1 MKMKFI
7 LPALTEAESPLWRPI
22 KYSLFPP
29 LGLATL
35 AAYLDSSDEAEIV
48 DQHVEELSLDD
59 YPDIVAIEVY
69 ITNAKRAYKIADHY
83 RRKSIFVILGGL
95 HVTSLPD
102 EASKHADAIFLGP
115 AEESFPRFLKD
126 YRRRAP
132 QERCFSSQRSLIG
145 IPPIRRDLIKRGL
158 YLVPNSIVVTRGCP
172 HHCDATKTLSSKT
185 GESHFTHRAWM
196 MLSVRLDAYQVDTSI
211 FLMTISLATST
222 LPLTFS
228 VKCRAWDVFSKV
240 PQPLTPF

>member
-115 AEESFPRFLKD
+115 PKSPFLASLRTIGAEPHKKGVFLHN
-126 YRRRAP
+126 AA
-132 QERCFSSQRSLIG
+132 L
-145 IPPIRRDLIKRGL
+145 
-158 YLVPNSIVVTRGCP
+158 LV
-172 HHCDATKTLSSKT
+172 
-185 GESHFTHRAWM
+185 
-196 MLSVRLDAYQVDTSI
+196 
-211 FLMTISLATST
+211 FLQFGVI
-222 LPLTFS
+222 
-228 VKCRAWDVFSKV
+228 
-240 PQPLTPF
+240 